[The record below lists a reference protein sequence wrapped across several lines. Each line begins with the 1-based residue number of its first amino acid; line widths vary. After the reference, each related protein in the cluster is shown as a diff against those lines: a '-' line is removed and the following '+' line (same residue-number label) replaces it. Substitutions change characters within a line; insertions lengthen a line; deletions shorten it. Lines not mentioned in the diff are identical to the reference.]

1 MDFNTTIDIILK
13 DLRDVREIID
23 DLKNYPGIPHLQV
36 ELAKSKCKSAE
47 EVIALLKSPDTVS
60 QKPSPRAPVAD
71 SPLKA
76 QSGKLIEIPDETP
89 EEESSFQTPVIS
101 HDTKSD
107 AGIIADKFSGKPDTL
122 SDQFGNIKKED
133 DISSMLM
140 TKHVDNLSDA
150 IGINDK
156 FLFIREIFEGSQAA
170 YEEAISRLNRAV
182 SYPDARAIILSY
194 SLEEKENEVVNQLLE
209 IVKRKL
215 PSDG

>member
-23 DLKNYPGIPHLQV
+23 DLKNYPGIPRLQV

-47 EVIALLKSPDTVS
+47 EVIALLKSSDPGS
-60 QKPSPRAPVAD
+60 QKPSAPEPAKE
-71 SPLKA
+71 SPLTA
-76 QSGKLIEIPDETP
+76 QSGVLIEIQDETP
-89 EEESSFQTPVIS
+89 QEESMVQSPVIA
-101 HDTKSD
+101 HDAKAET
-107 AGIIADKFSGKPDTL
+107 GIIADKFSGKPNTL
-122 SDQFGNIKKED
+122 SDKFGSNKKED
-133 DISSMLM
+133 DISSVLK

-156 FLFIREIFEGSQAA
+156 FLFIREIFAGSQKA
-170 YEEAISRLNRAV
+170 YEEAVSRLNSAE
-182 SYPDARAIILSY
+182 SYPDARAIIMSY
-194 SLEEKENEVVNQLLE
+194 SAEGKENEVVNQLLE